1 MTISCC
7 PKCGSFNITTAGVC
21 ANCGWSLFAQVTLC
35 PSVYEATG
43 EIELK
48 ISGKALLDDYKRLLF
63 ENNSLNAR
71 IAELEAA
78 QRWIPVSERL
88 PDTKIVYDKFD
99 VIVELV
105 DTVNGEMIRHVDLL
119 SYDYRNK
126 SWNDDCGEF
135 GFYPV
140 AGVTHWRERPKPPE
154 VQE

>member
-1 MTISCC
+1 MNRPSY
-7 PKCGSFNITTAGVC
+7 KEL
-21 ANCGWSLFAQVTLC
+21 WSDEYKDRDEQLQWIRNAVNGNAKFRNSE
-35 PSVYEATG
+35 PPYSE
-43 EIELK
+43 EEELARK
-48 ISGKALLDDYKRLLF
+48 IMQMHT
-63 ENNSLNAR
+63 R

-88 PDTKIVYDKFD
+88 PDTKIVYDEFD

-105 DTVNGEMIRHVDLL
+105 DIGTGEMIRRVDLL
-119 SYDYRNK
+119 SYDYRNN

-140 AGVTHWRERPKPPE
+140 TGVTHWRERPAPPE

>member
-1 MTISCC
+1 MSDEIRMTLLHHST
-7 PKCGSFNITTAGVC
+7 ND
-21 ANCGWSLFAQVTLC
+21 L
-35 PSVYEATG
+35 
-43 EIELK
+43 IEELLMWRGLAAERLDRIAELEQDLSNK
-48 ISGKALLDDYKRLLF
+48 ETEYTDLWDDALALY
-63 ENNSLNAR
+63 AR
-71 IAELEAA
+71 IAELEEER
-78 QRWIPVSERL
+78 RWIPVSERL

-105 DTVNGEMIRHVDLL
+105 DIVNGDMIRHVDLL

-140 AGVTHWRERPKPPE
+140 TGITHWRERPTPPE

>member
-1 MTISCC
+1 MSETQRDGSEMRC
-7 PKCGSFNITTAGVC
+7 KRCGANECRIHGFCSVECEHYFDYEEEITD
-21 ANCGWSLFAQVTLC
+21 L
-35 PSVYEATG
+35 EA
-43 EIELK
+43 
-48 ISGKALLDDYKRLLF
+48 RV
-63 ENNSLNAR
+63 
-71 IAELEAA
+71 AELEAT

-105 DTVNGEMIRHVDLL
+105 DIVNGEMIRHVDLL

-126 SWNDDCGEF
+126 SWNDDCKEF

-140 AGVTHWRERPKPPE
+140 TGVTHWRERPKPPE

>member
-1 MTISCC
+1 MSKKLSCKAMSLMAVSHTAHDAISW
-7 PKCGSFNITTAGVC
+7 N
-21 ANCGWSLFAQVTLC
+21 
-35 PSVYEATG
+35 
-43 EIELK
+43 
-48 ISGKALLDDYKRLLF
+48 ALWDY
-63 ENNSLNAR
+63 

-88 PDTKIVYDKFD
+88 PDTKIVYDEFD
-99 VIVELV
+99 VIVELG
-105 DTVNGEMIRHVDLL
+105 DIESGEMIRRVDLL

-140 AGVTHWRERPKPPE
+140 TGVTHWRERPTPPE

>member
-1 MTISCC
+1 MSEMSDMFKLVNQMELAKKARVGT
-7 PKCGSFNITTAGVC
+7 
-21 ANCGWSLFAQVTLC
+21 SLTYFDVIELL
-35 PSVYEATG
+35 G
-43 EIELK
+43 EIE
-48 ISGKALLDDYKRLLF
+48 
-63 ENNSLNAR
+63 SLYEY
-71 IAELEAA
+71 IDELEAA

-140 AGVTHWRERPKPPE
+140 TGITHWRERPTPPE